1 MKTIAKLGLT
11 TLVIIALLFSCK
23 KADYASS
30 EETTDY
36 KISADSTAV
45 SSSAA
50 VEKKTVSRNLSE
62 LPILNLRLKTSS
74 SQLMQLKMPLKNL
87 EVLLLTPIYKATF
100 IIRLRPKSVRTA
112 P

>member
-45 SSSAA
+45 SSSVM
-50 VEKKTVSRNLSE
+50 VEKR
-62 LPILNLRLKTSS
+62 
-74 SQLMQLKMPLKNL
+74 Q
-87 EVLLLTPIYKATF
+87 
-100 IIRLRPKSVRTA
+100 
-112 P
+112 